1 MEDSILVK
9 DRYFKTF
16 ISAEQI
22 ALRVQELGEQIST
35 EMKGREPLFLV
46 VLNGAFVFAADLLRS
61 VTTPCHVS
69 FIRVSSYDGMES
81 TGRLT
86 QVLGLT
92 EKIEGRSVVIVEDI
106 VDSGYTMQRLLETL
120 GTRNPKEILICSLL
134 VKPENIKV
142 DLDIKYAC
150 IPIPNDF
157 IVGYGLDYDGYGR
170 NLNSIYTIID
180 K

>member
-9 DRYFKTF
+9 GRYFKTF

-22 ALRVQELGEQIST
+22 ALRVQELGEQISM

-106 VDSGYTMQRLLETL
+106 IDSGLTMQALTEQLQAMRPADLRICTLLA
-120 GTRNPKEILICSLL
+120 
-134 VKPENIKV
+134 KPGNLQAE
-142 DLDIKYAC
+142 LDIDYCAFR
-150 IPIPNDF
+150 IPNDF

-170 NLNSIYTIID
+170 ELKDIYVVE
-180 K
+180 

>member
-9 DRYFKTF
+9 DRSFKTF

-22 ALRVQELGEQIST
+22 ALRVQELGEQISM

-106 VDSGYTMQRLLETL
+106 IDSGLTMQALTEQLQAMRPADLRICTLLA
-120 GTRNPKEILICSLL
+120 
-134 VKPENIKV
+134 KPGNLQAE
-142 DLDIKYAC
+142 LDIDYCAFR
-150 IPIPNDF
+150 IPNDF

-170 NLNSIYTIID
+170 ELKDIYVAE
-180 K
+180 

>member
-1 MEDSILVK
+1 MENTIFVK

-22 ALRVQELGEQIST
+22 ALRVQELGERISL
-35 EMKGREPLFLV
+35 EMKGRDPLFLV

-106 VDSGYTMQRLLETL
+106 IDSGLTMQALTEQLQAMRPADLRICTLLA
-120 GTRNPKEILICSLL
+120 
-134 VKPENIKV
+134 KPGNLQAE
-142 DLDIKYAC
+142 LDIDYCAFR
-150 IPIPNDF
+150 IPNDF

-170 NLNSIYTIID
+170 NLRDIYTLI

>member
-22 ALRVQELGEQIST
+22 VLRVQELGEQISM

-106 VDSGYTMQRLLETL
+106 IDSGLTMQALTEQLQAMRPADLRICTLLA
-120 GTRNPKEILICSLL
+120 
-134 VKPENIKV
+134 KPGNLQAELHI
-142 DLDIKYAC
+142 DYCAFR
-150 IPIPNDF
+150 IPNDF

-170 NLNSIYTIID
+170 ELRDIYVVE
-180 K
+180 

>member
-22 ALRVQELGEQIST
+22 VLRVQELGEQISM

-106 VDSGYTMQRLLETL
+106 IDSGLTMQALTEQLQAMRPADLRICTLLA
-120 GTRNPKEILICSLL
+120 
-134 VKPENIKV
+134 KPGNLQAE
-142 DLDIKYAC
+142 LDIDYCAFR
-150 IPIPNDF
+150 IPNDF

-170 NLNSIYTIID
+170 ELKDIYVVE
-180 K
+180 